1 MADQQPSNIEPYIQ
15 PGNPITREPLEN
27 KVADHRAH
35 DHSSTHENASVP
47 SERSQ
52 GQDQGTFS
60 SLGYGVQGGSGPV
73 DATEVRSTGASGSS
87 DAQPQNPNVDAEQLA
102 TLGEGKVADAVQRK
116 SGIQKAPGDGEV
128 KYDDYTSDL
137 DRYVCCPATDVNAG
151 VDLVTNTYLSCC
163 CRKKAEQAAARS
175 EVKEARE
182 AGVDVDGG
190 SAGGNVR
197 GGVQVD

>member
-1 MADQQPSNIEPYIQ
+1 MANQQPSNIEPYIQ

-27 KVADHRAH
+27 KVAENRAH
-35 DHSSTHENASVP
+35 NHSSTQGNASVP

-52 GQDQGTFS
+52 EGTFS
-60 SLGYGVQGGSGPV
+60 SLGRGVQGSSGPV
-73 DATEVRSTGASGSS
+73 DATEARNTGSGGGE
-87 DAQPQNPNVDAEQLA
+87 QPQNPNPDAEQLA
-102 TLGEGKVADAVQRK
+102 TFGEGKVADAVQRK

-128 KYDDYTSDL
+128 KYYDYASDL
-137 DRYVCCPATDVNAG
+137 DRYVCRPCVVTDTVDSVTDMLAT
-151 VDLVTNTYLSCC
+151 L
-163 CRKKAEQAAARS
+163 RKKAEQAAARDDI
-175 EVKEARE
+175 KAARE

>member
-15 PGNPITREPLEN
+15 PGNPITKEPLEN

-35 DHSSTHENASVP
+35 NHSSTQGNASAP
-47 SERSQ
+47 SQRSQ

-60 SLGYGVQGGSGPV
+60 SLGSGVQGGSGPV
-73 DATEVRSTGASGSS
+73 DATEARSTGTSGS

-128 KYDDYTSDL
+128 KYDDYASDL
-137 DRYVCCPATDVNAG
+137 D
-151 VDLVTNTYLSCC
+151 
-163 CRKKAEQAAARS
+163 RKKAEQAAARN
-175 EVKEARE
+175 ELKEARE

>member
-27 KVADHRAH
+27 KVAEHRAH
-35 DHSSTHENASVP
+35 DQTSTQGSASVP

-60 SLGYGVQGGSGPV
+60 SLGSGVRGGSGPV
-73 DATEVRSTGASGSS
+73 DATEARNTGGGGSGEE
-87 DAQPQNPNVDAEQLA
+87 PQNPNVDAEQLA
-102 TLGEGKVADAVQRK
+102 TLGEGKVADAVQHK

-128 KYDDYTSDL
+128 KYDDYASDL
-137 DRYVCCPATDVNAG
+137 D
-151 VDLVTNTYLSCC
+151 
-163 CRKKAEQAAARS
+163 RKKAEQAAARD
-175 EVKEARE
+175 EVQAARE

>member
-15 PGNPITREPLEN
+15 PGNPITKEPLEN

-35 DHSSTHENASVP
+35 KSSSTQGNASVP

-60 SLGYGVQGGSGPV
+60 SLGRGVKDGSGPV
-73 DATEVRSTGASGSS
+73 DATEARNTGSGGA
-87 DAQPQNPNVDAEQLA
+87 DEDLQNPNVNAEQLA

-128 KYDDYTSDL
+128 KYDDYASDL
-137 DRYVCCPATDVNAG
+137 DRYV
-151 VDLVTNTYLSCC
+151 
-163 CRKKAEQAAARS
+163 
-175 EVKEARE
+175 
-182 AGVDVDGG
+182 G
-190 SAGGNVR
+190 S
-197 GGVQVD
+197 QTI